1 MRADWLR
8 SFFTVHRRRIV
19 RLQRHG
25 FAVQEVA
32 VIHPY
37 LLHHDAVAGALAVDH
52 NGGVAAVVITL
63 GYVGWVAGTR
73 LRILQQDVVVQM
85 AVLVVLGQVLDDGV
99 PGFYHVC
106 TMLVVEFV
114 RVIRAI

>member
-1 MRADWLR
+1 M
-8 SFFTVHRRRIV
+8 
-19 RLQRHG
+19 
-25 FAVQEVA
+25 QEVA

-37 LLHHDAVAGALAVDH
+37 LLHHDAVVVAWAVDH

-63 GYVGWVAGTR
+63 GYVGWESGVAV

-99 PGFYHVC
+99 PGFYFARSAVFF
-106 TMLVVEFV
+106 MLVVEVV